1 MYKALKVLLH
11 YSLMPKTT
19 FLVFE
24 CHIDLIE
31 LKLCLSGAQM
41 IFTRLCFVCQFG
53 KKQTLFCSVA
63 NLFLLHEKYS
73 QGHLLATGRA
83 GKSSKAGKKCGD
95 QYMHAVSTGF
105 AFKSL
110 DIWTIRYVVRGIPHT
125 HSCGVRL
132 MKTSQQS
139 HTQWEWEWSR
149 SKDVCGTLLCSVFR
163 APLAGRGCSSQQ
175 LLITAAVCPPASPL
189 ICPSITCLSDR
200 QTASSLTEGPQ
211 SGGDLSLPS
220 VVAQDV
226 REAGKKNL
234 RFFDLFS
241 GIPCIKW
248 GTDVGP
254 CHGVWRCVR
263 FC

>member
-83 GKSSKAGKKCGD
+83 GESSKAGKKCGD

-125 HSCGVRL
+125 PQLRRPPYENQSAVTHTVGV
-132 MKTSQQS
+132 
-139 HTQWEWEWSR
+139 
-149 SKDVCGTLLCSVFR
+149 
-163 APLAGRGCSSQQ
+163 
-175 LLITAAVCPPASPL
+175 
-189 ICPSITCLSDR
+189 
-200 QTASSLTEGPQ
+200 
-211 SGGDLSLPS
+211 
-220 VVAQDV
+220 
-226 REAGKKNL
+226 
-234 RFFDLFS
+234 
-241 GIPCIKW
+241 
-248 GTDVGP
+248 
-254 CHGVWRCVR
+254 GVEPEQRCVR
-263 FC
+263 HSALLSFQSSACRERMQQPAVTHHRGCLSTCLPSHLPLHYLSVWQTDSILSHRGSSVRRWSVFTLSCRTGCKGSR